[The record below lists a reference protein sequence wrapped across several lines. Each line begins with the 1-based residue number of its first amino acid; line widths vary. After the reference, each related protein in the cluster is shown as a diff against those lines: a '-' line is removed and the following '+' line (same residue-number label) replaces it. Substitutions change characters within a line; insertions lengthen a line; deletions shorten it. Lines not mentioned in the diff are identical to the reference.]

1 MAPTQATKSTTTI
14 IATSITKTATT
25 PTVTSTAS
33 TGNWWDKLG
42 TPTYGG
48 QIVIRFGGDMAG
60 FDPWFM
66 GSNAILCAWLERLF
80 APDWTMDPAVFDY
93 KIRYEPADYVKGF
106 LAQSFEFTDPTTFVV
121 HLRQGIHWQNI
132 PPANGRELTSDDVA
146 FNFDRMYGL
155 GHGYTTQ
162 SPYQST
168 VGPFKDLI
176 SVTPTDKY
184 TDVFKWKTPNPAIT
198 LETME
203 ALNPFGCI
211 VNPEA
216 VKLWGDVNDWHRSIG
231 TGPFILKDFLASS
244 SALLIKNPDYWG
256 YDERYPKN
264 QLPYVDT
271 LKFVVIPDNN
281 TAIAGK
287 IDAMEAMTLQ
297 QSNDMKKASP
307 QIIQVPIPYTNC
319 LTVDPRNDKAPFTD
333 IRVRKA
339 MQLAIDLP
347 TIAKDY
353 YGSTIDPY
361 PQALT
366 SSYQKGYGVPYT
378 NWPQDLKDEY
388 AYNPTAAKKLLADAG
403 FPNGFKTN
411 VVADNTADLD
421 LLQVVKAYFAAVGID
436 MNIRTMDTVSWNT
449 YVRINHQHDQ
459 MAYKSGLLGN
469 IFEIAQQLI
478 KFQLGNVANYTMVND
493 PDFNA
498 FYTKGMGAT
507 NIDTVL
513 QTLKDVNLYVARQH
527 YVTSLLQPMTYSFA
541 QPWLKGYNGQ
551 YNALSS
557 NTGAVLLY
565 FFPPRFWIDQ
575 NLKKTM
581 GF

>member
-1 MAPTQATKSTTTI
+1 M
-14 IATSITKTATT
+14 
-25 PTVTSTAS
+25 
-33 TGNWWDKLG
+33 
-42 TPTYGG
+42 
-48 QIVIRFGGDMAG
+48 VIRFYGDMVG

-66 GSNAILCAWLERLF
+66 GSNAILSTWLERLF
-80 APDWTMDPAVFDY
+80 TIDWTLNPAIFDY
-93 KIRYEPADYVKGF
+93 RIRYLPAEYGEGF

-132 PPANGRELTSDDVA
+132 PPANGRELTADDVA
-146 FNFDRMYGL
+146 FNYDRMYGL

-162 SPYQST
+162 SPFQSPT
-168 VGPFKDLI
+168 TPFKDLI

-271 LKFVVIPDNN
+271 LKFVVIPDVS
-281 TAIAGK
+281 TATAALRTGK
-287 IDAMEAMTLQ
+287 IDAMEGMSYQ
-297 QSNDMKKASP
+297 QAQSMQKTNP
-307 QIIQVPIPYTNC
+307 EIIQVSVPQSC
-319 LTVDPRNDKAPFTD
+319 LSVDPRNDKAPFTD

-347 TIAKDY
+347 TIAKTY
-353 YGSTIDPY
+353 YGGQIAPY

-366 SSYQKGYGVPYT
+366 SSEMKGYGFPYEQ
-378 NWPQDLKDEY
+378 WPQDLKDEY

-421 LLQVVKAYFAAVGID
+421 LLQIVKAYFASVGID
-436 MNIRTMDTVSWNT
+436 MEIRAMDTVSWNT
-449 YVRINHQHDQ
+449 FVRINLKHDQ
-459 MAYKSGLLGN
+459 MAYKTGSLGN
-469 IFEIAQQLI
+469 IVEISMQLI
-478 KFQLGNVANYTMVND
+478 KFRQGNTSNYIMVND
-493 PDFNA
+493 PTFDA
-498 FYTKGMGAT
+498 FYKAGMAAT
-507 NIDTVL
+507 TVDEMKKV
-513 QTLKDVNLYVARQH
+513 LKDDNEYVARQH
-527 YVTSLLQPMTYSFA
+527 YAISLLSPVTYSFA

-551 YNALSS
+551 YNSLSH
-557 NTGAVLLY
+557 NTASALLY
-565 FFPPRFWIDQ
+565 FYPARFWIDSK
-575 NLKKTM
+575 LKASL
-581 GF
+581 GH